1 MSDDV
6 NAPSARTF
14 SPCGSGSSSSNWA
27 AGESVE
33 AGSAGGRCGGFVAAT
48 GGDDGAALGSGA
60 AVALAGVTFAGAAAV
75 GAAARPS
82 GRGRFFRLGGCSV
95 PGAAGGRFFSRRG
108 RSPSAAGAVGRGV
121 APVDTLAGA
130 APTGASGRFFFLM
143 GWPSGPKRMRRF
155 LRRTGHAGDWPS
167 AEAAGRAGGMGPPS
181 GRGRGRR
188 SLPAVGEPLPEGAG
202 WAPKC
207 AAASCDC
214 ASRSVRWL
222 IRALIDSDSQK

>member
-75 GAAARPS
+75 GAARPS

-155 LRRTGHAGDWPS
+155 LRRTGHAGDCPS